1 MFAASDGCQQCGSKT
16 LPSVSSRCMYCG
28 ADLPEEHRLSR
39 EEKNQ
44 LLTDKM
50 DRFEQTEENADQ
62 IIRNMRRDYAIP
74 EKKKRRKKRK

>member
-1 MFAASDGCQQCGSKT
+1 MFAASDGCLQCGSKT
-16 LPSVSSRCMYCG
+16 LSSVSSRCMYCG
-28 ADLPEEHRLSR
+28 ADLSR